1 MTLVSVEE
9 MRSLA
14 PTPQTIAP
22 PERDGGEGLSPP
34 RHIRSYVLR
43 QGRAG
48 AFATCLEWH
57 VAPASDRPGMAGPAP
72 RTRDG

>member
-1 MTLVSVEE
+1 MIPGSVEE
-9 MRSLA
+9 MRGFAAQPSPLS
-14 PTPQTIAP
+14 
-22 PERDGGEGLSPP
+22 EDDGGEGTLPP
-34 RHIRSYVLR
+34 RHIRSFVLR

-48 AFATCLEWH
+48 AFAICLEWH